1 MTRGSQPI
9 LLTEDLWNEFR
20 AKVSV
25 LDGLPAWVLEVCSRS
40 YSDIRDLP
48 ANPTMGEIARPNL
61 ISSEKSSYVHIA
73 EQNILPVAQ
82 NKLGQPVSKGA
93 QSQLSRY
100 AALKKILGDE
110 IIILKLIRNDRDF
123 SSYFDG
129 TTRDLVYFEEFTGQF
144 VPLPRWKELLF
155 AWRPIILVITILGIV
170 SYATAPTVQG
180 ATWLFIA
187 SVGLFGTAVILFGPG
202 SLIEAAIPALIIALL
217 GGLLLGAW
225 SRAIARKQAI
235 EHRDQR

>member
-20 AKVSV
+20 AKVSA
-25 LDGLPAWVLEVCSRS
+25 LDGLPTWVLGVCSRS

-48 ANPTMGEIARPNL
+48 ANPTMEEVAKPNL
-61 ISSEKSSYVHIA
+61 ISSEKSLYLRIA

-82 NKLGQPVSKGA
+82 NKLGQPVSKAA

-100 AALKKILGDE
+100 EALRKIQGDE
-110 IIILKLIRNDRDF
+110 FIILKLIRNDRDF
-123 SSYFDG
+123 SCYFDG
-129 TTRDLVYFEEFTGQF
+129 ATRGLVHFEQFSGQF
-144 VPLPRWKELLF
+144 VPLSRWKDLLF
-155 AWRPIILVITILGIV
+155 AWRKIILVITLLGIL
-170 SYATAPTVQG
+170 SFGTAPTTQA

-187 SVGLFGTAVILFGPG
+187 SVGVFATVVLVFGSE
-202 SLIEAAIPALIIALL
+202 SLVEAAIPALIIALL
-217 GGLLLGAW
+217 GGLVLGAL
-225 SRAIARKQAI
+225 SRAMARKQAI